1 MQQKRKILAPVTIS
15 VGDSSDPA
23 ADAAGLVRLAI
34 SRRFCLAA
42 VYNKTAMTLAPQI
55 LYTRHDEPYVD
66 AVVVERDGQPPK
78 EVKLGTFKIVG
89 LKGLALSGRPFT
101 AFPGF
106 DANVEKYVGNAIIA
120 VTPAA

>member
-1 MQQKRKILAPVTIS
+1 MQQKRKILAPVTTP

-23 ADAAGLVRLAI
+23 ADAASLVRLAI

-89 LKGLALSGRPFT
+89 LKGLALSGRPFM

-106 DANVEKYVGNAIIA
+106 VAAGEKYDGNTIIA
-120 VTPAA
+120 AMAEA